1 MAVPLFAYIA
11 VFLSGLVFGS
21 FFNVAIY
28 RWPQE
33 DRKEREWV
41 MTPSHC
47 PSCGAQIRW
56 YHNIPLFSYIIL
68 RGKCFDC
75 KAPISWRYPAVE
87 LTTALL
93 WLASIWITAHYGLPN
108 VPAASITWIHLLF
121 VLLFVSMFFL
131 TIVIDAMTQII
142 PDEISIAVFV
152 GAWAFLLACH
162 GATIS
167 PGWLSSLIGM
177 FALSVPFFIF
187 AYFGGMGMGDV
198 KLVAGIGA
206 LLGWQLAIVSA
217 AVAIFSGGLIAIILI
232 VVLKAIGKYRKG
244 IPIPFGPYL
253 ALGALVAMF
262 WGVLI
267 KDWYL
272 GLFLPH

>member
-1 MAVPLFAYIA
+1 MAVPLIAYIA

-56 YHNIPLFSYIIL
+56 YHNIPLISYIML
-68 RGKCFDC
+68 GGKCFDC
-75 KAPISWRYPAVE
+75 KAPISLRYPAVE
-87 LTTALL
+87 AGTAVL
-93 WLASIWITAHYGLPN
+93 WLSSFWLTAHYGLAN
-108 VPAASITWIHLLF
+108 VPAESITWIHLLF

-142 PDEISIAVFV
+142 PDEISIAVLA
-152 GAWAFLLACH
+152 GAWIFLFASS
-162 GATIS
+162 GASVS
-167 PGWLSSLIGM
+167 PGWLASLIGM
-177 FALSVPFFIF
+177 FVLAVPFFIF
-187 AYFGGMGMGDV
+187 AFFGGMGMGDV
-198 KLVAGIGA
+198 KLALGLGA
-206 LLGWQLAIVSA
+206 LFGWQLVIVSGA
-217 AVAIFSGGLIAIILI
+217 LAIFIGGLIAIALIL
-232 VVLKAIGKYRKG
+232 VLKALGKYKRG

-253 ALGALVAMF
+253 ALGAMICLF
-262 WGVLI
+262 WGDHI
-267 KDWYL
+267 RDWYL
-272 GLFLPH
+272 GLF